1 MKSLFHKVLVA
12 CVGLVWSA
20 LAWSAEVGICSENF
34 PDGLQSHNRGRIDF
48 GYNAQL
54 QNSPDAR
61 LHARTITRNWW
72 SWFAPTCTTSQCEAV
87 NSNGPSQSPG
97 SFQSYPSTTDFN
109 VGYQETRTLPGN
121 GLNRYRTVDVGT
133 DAQLT
138 INSSGQS
145 FYFAQLR
152 VGYRAVLRLSPGDY
166 WVGSLETG
174 TESQIQVVGNG
185 RVRLFVRDAPNLG
198 YRSLY
203 NSPGNETAGSTS
215 KLFLYGYNAITI
227 NTATTFSGYVYSQRD
242 VVIGDSVRLYG
253 AVTAADISLSSNA
266 TVRYVAP
273 VGSCAKPA
281 ELRLSWLLDEAKWT
295 GATGEIKDAS
305 GNGLVGRAINGATT
319 ASATPALPE
328 DNNSQGTCGYG
339 SFDASSSQYLQAAH
353 DDLLT
358 LRDSFAIG
366 VWVKPRSLPANG
378 LMSILSKDENYEFHL
393 NANGTVNWWWQTTG
407 PATTVQFNSN
417 KALAVGQWSHVLVRY
432 TPGDQRIF
440 INGVESG
447 RATFAGT
454 PVTNTDPLQLGW
466 DQLTGR
472 HFNGELDELRIY
484 DGALS
489 ASEIADLVKERHECS
504 RRLQCF
510 GDNFDAGLS
519 TDWAVSSRGK
529 TAFTPAVYSGRLRL
543 TSNANNVS
551 TASALQRLFPAKG
564 NFIQVEFDYY
574 AYNGSGADGIAVI
587 LSDATQTPQPGGFG
601 GSLGYAQLNDSSNK
615 VNGFAGGWLGIAVD
629 EYGNFS
635 NPTEGR
641 LGGSEL
647 IRDSVSIR
655 GSGIGLNGYRYLRGT
670 ERSLNPEVDDASS
683 RAASP
688 GHRYRL
694 TIDARIQG
702 QVLVTVER
710 KTGSSFEIL
719 PNLDRYNVMATG
731 NSQAALPERF
741 YLSLTGSTGGSSN
754 IHEIDNLNI
763 CATDIEPIGEQI
775 HHFDLRYSS
784 PSLTC
789 NPQEVTV
796 TACLNADC
804 SQVYSDAVTATLTA
818 EDAVW
823 KGGNQLSFSG
833 GTAKAMVQVTRPG
846 DATIGVG
853 GSTPPALSFSE
864 TTCSTVGCK
873 LVGVDSGF
881 IVDVPTLIANRPQSN
896 VWLRA
901 VKADAKDPQKCV
913 AGFGGGSKSI
923 GFNATYDSPSTGSRA
938 VSIND
943 TPISTTPTG
952 SATGFTPLTLK
963 FDAEA
968 SAPLTVSYSDAG
980 RMNLNVRYAPTEG
993 DERGLVMV
1001 AADQFVSKP
1010 YGIHIETDIDKRPA
1024 NKRCNGATIDEC
1036 REVFIAAG
1044 EPFPVRFRAVGWDG
1058 SDSEP
1063 RTAQALVDNIITPNF
1078 ALSAANGAFTL
1089 EQTLMAPADGDL
1101 GALSVTSY
1109 NHAPGEM
1116 TTVAAQSISE
1126 VGIFQLA
1133 ASPNQGVSYL
1143 GESVEGGVSNF
1154 IGRLIPARLGVVA
1167 AASLAPS
1174 CGAFSYQGQPIDFAS
1189 GLEPQV
1195 TVTGYS
1201 SAGSVTNNYDREPFW
1216 RLGSPTREA
1225 YRSIVGKSA
1234 LDDRLITQ
1242 GSPAALIE
1250 GINDGNGSRK
1260 FRWSGEQLIYEPGP
1274 APSPDDLPFVAVVE
1288 QTLRTEGLTDLDG
1301 ACHSTAGFGCQPYT
1315 YEFTQ
1320 SPGSEIRLGRLSL
1333 GNAHGS
1339 ELQGLDLPITIETW
1353 QAHGAASG
1361 FRPESDQCTVSATI
1375 GEPSL
1380 QTFSGDL
1387 SQGETLATVSMLVS
1401 GNGALGLS
1409 APGQGNQGS
1418 VKVALPLMPEWLKY
1432 DWVGGGRESAT
1443 GLASFGIYRGS
1454 PPLIFRREVYRGM

>member
-1 MKSLFHKVLVA
+1 MKRAVRNVMLAFFALV
-12 CVGLVWSA
+12 CSG
-20 LAWSAEVGICSENF
+20 LAWSADLGICSENF
-34 PDGLQSHNRGRIDF
+34 PDGVQSHSRGQISFDGF
-48 GYNAQL
+48 AQL
-54 QNSPDAR
+54 QGSPDGL
-61 LHARTITRNWW
+61 LHAGTIYRHWLW
-72 SWFAPTCTTSQCEAV
+72 SLFAPTCTTKQCQA
-87 NSNGPSQSPG
+87 SGTNGPSQSAG
-97 SFQSYPSTTDFN
+97 SFPSFVGQKN
-109 VGYQETRTLPGN
+109 VLVSPNREERLDADSS
-121 GLNRYRTVDVGT
+121 NRYGAWDIKRRGRLAISSNGQKIYIEEVRMAD
-133 DAQLT
+133 DAILE
-138 INSSGQS
+138 
-145 FYFAQLR
+145 
-152 VGYRAVLRLSPGDY
+152 LSAGDY
-166 WVGSLETG
+166 WIGSINTG
-174 TESQIQVVGNG
+174 KASQIQVIGNG
-185 RVRLFVRDAPNLG
+185 RVRLFVRDPANFGERAL
-198 YRSLY
+198 L
-203 NSPGNETAGSTS
+203 NSPANESTGAPS
-215 KLFLYGYNAITI
+215 KLFFYGYKSIGFGANSTISGYLYGEQNVTLDD
-227 NTATTFSGYVYSQRD
+227 TSS
-242 VVIGDSVRLYG
+242 LYG
-253 AVTAADISLSSNA
+253 GVTAENISLGSNA
-266 TVRYVAP
+266 TVVYVAP
-273 VGSCAKPA
+273 TGSCTKPA
-281 ELRLSWLLDEAKWT
+281 ELRLSWLLDEGSWT
-295 GATGEIKDAS
+295 GALGEVKDAS
-305 GNGLVGRAINGATT
+305 GNGLAGRSVNGATT
-319 ASATPALPE
+319 DYAEPALKE
-328 DNNSQGTCGYG
+328 EGSLGTCGYG
-339 SFDASSSQYLQAAH
+339 RFRSVSKQYVQTPH
-353 DDLLT
+353 TDLLT
-358 LRDSFAIG
+358 LQDSFTIG
-366 VWVKPRSLPANG
+366 LWVKPRSRPSTD

-393 NANGTVNWWWQTTG
+393 NPDGTVNWWWQTTG
-407 PATTVQFNSN
+407 PTSTVHFNSEKELEIGAWN
-417 KALAVGQWSHVLVRY
+417 HVLIRY

-440 INGVESG
+440 INGAEAG
-447 RATFAGT
+447 KATFSGT
-454 PVTNTDPLQLGW
+454 PVANTDPLQLGW
-466 DQLTGR
+466 DQLAGR
-472 HFNGELDELRIY
+472 YFDGELDELRIY

-489 ASEIADLVKERHECS
+489 DSEIAVLAVERHACS

-510 GDNFDAGLS
+510 GDTFDDALS
-519 TDWAVSSRGK
+519 NDWVASSRGR
-529 TAFTPAVYSGRLRL
+529 TAFTPAVYDERLRL
-543 TSNANNVS
+543 TSNATNVA
-551 TASALQRLFPAKG
+551 TATALQRLFPAQG

-574 AYNGSGADGIAVI
+574 GYNGSGADGIAVI

-601 GSLGYAQLNDSSNK
+601 GSLGYAQLNDNANK
-615 VNGFAGGWLGIAVD
+615 VSGFAGGWLGIALD

-635 NPTEGR
+635 TRGEGR
-641 LGGSEL
+641 EGGRTDR
-647 IRDSVSIR
+647 IPDSVSMR
-655 GSGIGLNGYRYLRGT
+655 GAGNGLVGYRYLAGT
-670 ERSLNPEVDDASS
+670 ESSLRLGVDDAKSK
-683 RAASP
+683 RAAP
-688 GHRYRL
+688 GHRYRI
-694 TIDARIQG
+694 TVDARNEG
-702 QVLVTVER
+702 QALVTVER
-710 KTGSSFEIL
+710 KTDSGFEVL
-719 PNLDRYNVMATG
+719 PNLNKYNVMASVNG
-731 NSQAALPERF
+731 QPPMPDRF
-741 YLSLTGSTGGSSN
+741 FLSFTGSTGASTN
-754 IHEIDNLNI
+754 IHEIDNLNV
-763 CATDIEPIGEQI
+763 CATEIEAIGQQI
-775 HHFDLRYSS
+775 HHFDLRYS
-784 PSLTC
+784 PTSLTC
-789 NPQEVTV
+789 NPQEVAV

-804 SQVYSDAVTATLTA
+804 SQVYSEAVTATLTA

-853 GSTPPALSFSE
+853 GSTPPALSFGE

-873 LVGVDSGF
+873 LVGVESGF

-952 SATGFTPLTLK
+952 SATEFTPLTLK
-963 FDAEA
+963 FNAEA
-968 SAPLTVSYSDAG
+968 TAPLTVSYSDAG
-980 RMNLNVRYAPTEG
+980 RINFNVRYAPTEG

-1001 AADQFVSKP
+1001 ATDQFVSKP

-1063 RTAQALVDNIITPNF
+1063 RTAQALVDNITTPNF

-1126 VGIFQLA
+1126 VGIFQLTA
-1133 ASPNQGVSYL
+1133 RPNQGVSYL

-1201 SAGSVTNNYDREPFW
+1201 SAGSVTKNYDREPFW

-1288 QTLRTEGLTDLDG
+1288 QTLPTEGLTDLDG

-1315 YEFTQ
+1315 YKFTQ

-1361 FRPESDQCTVSATI
+1361 FRPESDQCTVSATV

-1454 PPLIFRREVYRGM
+1454 PPLIFRREVYR

>member
-1 MKSLFHKVLVA
+1 MKTVFHYVLAA

-48 GYNAQL
+48 GYYAQL

-72 SWFAPTCTTSQCEAV
+72 SWFAPTCTTSQCEAI
-87 NSNGPSQSPG
+87 NANGPSQSPG
-97 SFQSYPSTTDFN
+97 SFQSYASTTDFN

-121 GLNRYRTVDVGT
+121 GLNRYRTVDIGT

-145 FYFAQLR
+145 FYLAQLR

-203 NSPGNETAGSTS
+203 NSPGNETAGSAS
-215 KLFLYGYNAITI
+215 KLFLYGYNAVTF

-266 TVRYVAP
+266 AVRYVAP
-273 VGSCAKPA
+273 VGSCTKPA
-281 ELRLSWLLDEAKWT
+281 ELRLSWLLDEARWT
-295 GATGEIKDAS
+295 GAAGEIKDAS

-319 ASATPALPE
+319 ASAAPALPE

-366 VWVKPRSLPANG
+366 VWVKPRSLPASG

-393 NANGTVNWWWQTTG
+393 NANGTVNWWWQTIG
-407 PATTVQFNSN
+407 PAATVQFNSN

-440 INGVESG
+440 INGVEAG

-454 PVTNTDPLQLGW
+454 PVINTDPLQLGW
-466 DQLTGR
+466 DQLSGR

-510 GDNFDAGLS
+510 GDNFDDGLN

-551 TASALQRLFPAKG
+551 TASALQRLFPAQG

-601 GSLGYAQLNDSSNK
+601 GSLGYAQLNDNSNK

-641 LGGSEL
+641 IGGSGL
-647 IRDSVSIR
+647 IRDSVSVR
-655 GSGIGLNGYRYLRGT
+655 GSGNGLAGYRYLRGT

-683 RAASP
+683 RGASP

-694 TIDARIQG
+694 TIDARTQG

-719 PNLDRYNVMATG
+719 PNLDRYNVMASG

-775 HHFDLRYSS
+775 HHFDLRYST

-804 SQVYSDAVTATLTA
+804 SQVYSEAVTATLTA
-818 EDAVW
+818 DRAVW
-823 KGGNQLSFSG
+823 QGGNQLSFTG
-833 GTAKAMVQVTRPG
+833 GTAKAMVQVTRAAE
-846 DATIGVG
+846 ATIGVG
-853 GSTPPALSFSE
+853 GSTPPALSFGE
-864 TTCSTVGCK
+864 TTCSTAGCK
-873 LVGVDSGF
+873 LVGVESGF
-881 IVDVPTLIANRPQSN
+881 IVDVPTLIANRPQPE

-913 AGFGGGSKSI
+913 AGFAGGTKTI
-923 GFNATYDSPSTGSRA
+923 GFNATYDSPITGAQA
-938 VSIND
+938 VSLND
-943 TPISTTPTG
+943 TTIMTTSAGST
-952 SATGFTPLTLK
+952 SGFTPIRLK

-968 SAPLTVSYSDAG
+968 KASLTVNYPDAG
-980 RMNLNVRYAPTEG
+980 RMNLNVRYAPGEG
-993 DERGLVMV
+993 DEQGLVMQG
-1001 AADQFVSKP
+1001 ADLFISKP
-1010 YGIHIETDIDKRPA
+1010 YGIHIETDIDERA
-1024 NKRCNGATIDEC
+1024 ADERCNGLTIDEC
-1036 REVFIAAG
+1036 PMFIAAG
-1044 EPFPVRFRAVGWDG
+1044 EPFPVRFRAVGWGG
-1058 SDSEP
+1058 SDSEL
-1063 RTAQALVDNIITPNF
+1063 RTAQALADNITTPNF
-1078 ALSAANGAFTL
+1078 ALSAASGAFRL
-1089 EQTLMAPADGDL
+1089 EHTLMAPDDGGPGL
-1101 GALSVTSY
+1101 LSVPSY
-1109 NHAPGEM
+1109 DHVLGEIS
-1116 TTVAAQSISE
+1116 TVTAQSVSE
-1126 VGIFQLA
+1126 VGIFQLI
-1133 ASPNQGVSYL
+1133 ASPRQGVTYF
-1143 GESVEGGVSNF
+1143 GEPVDGGTSNL
-1154 IGRLIPARLGVVA
+1154 IGRFIPARLGITA
-1167 AASLAPS
+1167 TASLAPS
-1174 CGAFSYQGQPIDFAS
+1174 CSVFSYQGQPIDFAP
-1189 GLEPQV
+1189 GLEPQL
-1195 TVTGYS
+1195 TVTGYN
-1201 SAGSVTNNYDREPFW
+1201 SAGSVTKNYDRGPFW
-1216 RLGSPTREA
+1216 RLGSPAREA
-1225 YRSIVGKSA
+1225 YHSIVGKIA
-1234 LDDRLITQ
+1234 LDDRLIARGT
-1242 GSPAALIE
+1242 PHLLVE
-1250 GINDGNGSRK
+1250 GADDGDGSRVY
-1260 FRWSGEQLIYEPGP
+1260 RWVGEQLSYEPAA
-1274 APSPDDLPFVAVVE
+1274 APSPDDLPFVAAVG
-1288 QTLRTEGLTDLDG
+1288 QTVTAAGLTDLDG
-1301 ACHSTAGFGCQPYT
+1301 ACHSSAGSGCKSYS
-1315 YEFTQ
+1315 YEFAQ
-1320 SPGSEIRLGRLSL
+1320 SPGSGVRLGRLSL

-1339 ELQGLDLPITIETW
+1339 ELQGLELPVTIETW
-1353 QAHGAASG
+1353 QPLGTAAG
-1361 FRPESDQCTVSATI
+1361 FRPENDHCTGPESVR
-1375 GEPSL
+1375 EPSL
-1380 QTFSGDL
+1380 QAFTGDL
-1387 SQGETLATVSMLVS
+1387 TQGDILATVNVLE
-1401 GNGALGLS
+1401 GGKGILGLS
-1409 APGQGNQGS
+1409 APGQGNQGTVRVTLPS
-1418 VKVALPLMPEWLKY
+1418 VPEWLKY
-1432 DWVGGGRESAT
+1432 NWTGEGRESAA
-1443 GLASFGIYRGS
+1443 GLASFGIYSGS
-1454 PPLIFRREVYRGM
+1454 RPLIFRRELYR